1 MGMFTSALCAFFCSP
16 IYFYKTERRTAFKF
30 HLVLYIFSVCT
41 FWAFL
46 GVPTYLFCVIH
57 TLYCISYDFRLS
69 LMKKQAE
76 LIAEAQHNYKSK
88 ERDETSQE
96 VQA

>member
-16 IYFYKTERRTAFKF
+16 VYFYKTGRKTAFKV
-30 HLVLYIFSVCT
+30 HLVLYIFSALT

-46 GVPTYLFCVIH
+46 GVPTYAFCVIH

-76 LIAEAQHNYKSK
+76 MIAEAQHKYQTKDK
-88 ERDETSQE
+88 TETNQKVE
-96 VQA
+96 A